1 MCGLAG
7 LFLPRGA
14 EPLRADMDAMLGVMT
29 HRGPDGEKRYASPD
43 GRYQAGFR
51 RLAIIDLETG
61 AQPIEDVAN
70 NLVLT
75 GNGEIYNYR
84 ELRHAYPDYP
94 WQTTGDMEPVLP
106 LAADRGD
113 AFVDDL
119 NGMFALALYDG
130 NAHRLVLV
138 RDRLGIKPLYWTRL
152 PGGGVLFASE
162 IKALFASGL
171 VRPAIDEAA
180 AGAYLSHGWV
190 PGPQTLFSGIQKLLP
205 GHRLSVDSDGF
216 DTLDA
221 YWRPRP
227 SADAPETTQD
237 AEESLTGLLRDS
249 LRMQLRSD
257 VPVGALLSGGLDS
270 GLMVAL
276 AAEQSSSRL
285 NTFTVNFEG
294 AGVDEGPLAA
304 MVAERYGTNH
314 TELSVAAGDVARHL
328 PALAW
333 HAEEPLFD
341 AALLPNFLINQML
354 SEHVTVALNGTGG
367 DELFA
372 GYGRY
377 FQLPVEQRY
386 LRLPQW
392 ARCGLIEPAA
402 RALSPMTAWR
412 LGRSQMFD
420 ANRGLYAHA
429 HTTHFPP
436 PMLKT
441 IGFQG
446 HVPEAAQGAL
456 FDDFKSV
463 CGPDSHPDAQ
473 TATLAADIG
482 SYLPDDLLVLLDRTT
497 MAVSVEGRVPFL
509 DHRLVEAALAV
520 PPDIRTPGGRQKGL
534 ERAMAEKFL
543 PEGILHAPKQ
553 GFASPVPA
561 WMRAGLKDT
570 AGRILKRRET
580 LDRGWWTA
588 AGIDTLLADPSRHGF
603 RVYTLLM
610 LELSV
615 RLMID
620 TPFTSN
626 APTGGLEAF
635 ADAA

>member
-7 LFLPRGA
+7 LFLPRSA
-14 EPLRADMDAMLGVMT
+14 EPQRAGMDAMLSVMT
-29 HRGPDGEKRYASPD
+29 HRGPDGERRYASPD

-61 AQPIEDVAN
+61 AQPIEDPASN
-70 NLVLT
+70 MVLT

-94 WQTTGDMEPVLP
+94 WQTTGDMEVVLA
-106 LAADRGD
+106 LARDRGD

-130 NAHRLVLV
+130 NAHRLTLV
-138 RDRLGIKPLYWTRL
+138 RDRLGVKPLYWTRL
-152 PGGGVLFASE
+152 PGGGILFASE

-171 VRPAIDEAA
+171 VRPAVDESAV
-180 AGAYLSHGWV
+180 GAYLSHGWV
-190 PGPQTLFSGIQKLLP
+190 PGPQTLFEGVKKLLP
-205 GHRLSVDSDGF
+205 GHRLCIDADGNE
-216 DTLDA
+216 TLDA

-227 SADAPETTQD
+227 ASNAPETPAE
-237 AEESLTGLLRDS
+237 AEEHLTELLRDS
-249 LRMQLRSD
+249 LRLQLRSD

-285 NTFTVNFEG
+285 NTFTVSFEG

-333 HAEEPLFD
+333 HAEEPSFD
-341 AALLPNFLINQML
+341 AAVLPNFLINQVL

-377 FQLPVEQRY
+377 FQLPVERCY
-386 LRLPQW
+386 LGLPQ
-392 ARCGLIEPAA
+392 ALRHGVVEPSA
-402 RALSPMTAWR
+402 RALAPMTAWR
-412 LGRSQMFD
+412 LGRADLFD
-420 ANRGLYAHA
+420 GNRGLYAHA

-436 PMLKT
+436 PMLET
-441 IGFQG
+441 IGFKG
-446 HVPEAAQGAL
+446 PVPKAAQGAL
-456 FDDFKSV
+456 FEDFKSAF
-463 CGPDSHPDAQ
+463 GADAQ

-482 SYLPDDLLVLLDRTT
+482 SYLPDDLLTLLDRTT

-520 PPDIRTPGGRQKGL
+520 PAEIRTPGQRQKGL

-543 PEGILHAPKQ
+543 PGAVLDAPKQ

-561 WMRAGLKDT
+561 WMRAGLTDV

-588 AGIDTLLADPSRHGF
+588 SGIDTLLHNPARHGF

-615 RLMID
+615 RLMVE
-620 TPFTSN
+620 TPVGSN
-626 APTGGLEAF
+626 APTGGLEAL
-635 ADAA
+635 AP

>member
-7 LFLPRGA
+7 LFLPRSA
-14 EPLRADMDAMLGVMT
+14 EPVRADMDAMLAVMT
-29 HRGPDGEKRYASPD
+29 HRGPDGEERFASSD

-61 AQPIEDVAN
+61 AQPIEDKAN
-70 NLVLT
+70 ALVLT

-94 WQTTGDMEPVLP
+94 WQTTGDMEVVLP
-106 LAADRGD
+106 LAAERGD
-113 AFVDDL
+113 TFVDDL

-130 NAHRLVLV
+130 KAHRLTLV

-152 PGGGVLFASE
+152 AGGGVLFASE

-171 VRPAIDEAA
+171 VRAAIDEAA
-180 AGAYLSHGWV
+180 VGAYLTHGWV
-190 PGPQTLFSGIQKLLP
+190 PGPQTLFKGIEKLLP
-205 GHRLSVDSDGF
+205 GHRLSVDAGGAE
-216 DTLDA
+216 TLDA

-227 SADAPETTQD
+227 GADAPENIED
-237 AEESLTGLLRDS
+237 AEERLTGLLRDS
-249 LRMQLRSD
+249 LRLQLRSD

-285 NTFTVNFEG
+285 NTFTVSFEG
-294 AGVDEGPLAA
+294 ANVDEGPLAA

-314 TELSVAAGDVARHL
+314 TELSVATGDVARHL
-328 PALAW
+328 PAQAW

-341 AALLPNFLINQML
+341 AAVLPNFLINQVL

-367 DELFA
+367 DEMFA

-377 FQLPVEQRY
+377 FRLPVEQRY
-386 LRLPQW
+386 LKLPEW
-392 ARCGLIEPAA
+392 ARRGLVEPAA

-412 LGRSQMFD
+412 LGRAKLFD
-420 ANRGLYAHA
+420 GNRGLYAHA

-436 PMLKT
+436 PMLDA
-441 IGFQG
+441 IGFSG
-446 HVPEAAQGAL
+446 HVPGATQGAL
-456 FDDFKSV
+456 FDEFTSAYHT
-463 CGPDSHPDAQ
+463 DSQ

-482 SYLPDDLLVLLDRTT
+482 SYLPDDLLTLLDRTT

-520 PPDIRTPGGRQKGL
+520 PPDIRTPHGRQKGL

-543 PEGILHAPKQ
+543 PDAVLDAPKH

-561 WMRAGLKDT
+561 WMRAGLTDT
-570 AGRILKRRET
+570 AGRILKRRES

-588 AGIDTLLADPSRHGF
+588 SGIDTLLADPARHGF

-615 RLMID
+615 RLMVENPIG
-620 TPFTSN
+620 SN

-635 ADAA
+635 ADVA

>member
-14 EPLRADMDAMLGVMT
+14 APMVADMDAMLRVMT
-29 HRGPDGEKRYASPD
+29 HRGPDGEDRHISPD
-43 GRYQAGFR
+43 GCYQVGFR

-61 AQPIEDVAN
+61 AQPIEDREV

-84 ELRHAYPDYP
+84 ALRNAYRDYP
-94 WQTTGDMEPVLP
+94 WQTTGDMEPILP
-106 LAADRGD
+106 LVRDKGD
-113 AFVDDL
+113 AFVHEL
-119 NGMFALALYDG
+119 NGMYALALFDAK
-130 NAHRLVLV
+130 AHRLTLV
-138 RDRLGIKPLYWTRL
+138 RDRLGVKPLYWAEL
-152 PGGGVLFASE
+152 PGGGFLFASE

-171 VRPAIDEAA
+171 IRPAVDEAA
-180 AGAYLSHGWV
+180 VTAYLTHGWV
-190 PGPQTLFSGIQKLLP
+190 PGPDTLFAGVRKLLP
-205 GHRLSVDSDGF
+205 GHRLCIDADGQK
-216 DTLDA
+216 TMDA

-227 SADAPETTQD
+227 AADVPGN
-237 AEESLTGLLRDS
+237 AEELQDHLTGLLRDS
-249 LRMQLRSD
+249 LRLQLQSD

-276 AAEQSSSRL
+276 ATEQSSARL
-285 NTFTVNFEG
+285 NTFTVRFEG
-294 AGVDEGPLAA
+294 APLDEGPLAA

-314 TELSVAAGDVARHL
+314 TDISVATGDVARHL

-341 AALLPNFLINQML
+341 AALLPNFLINRVL

-377 FQLPVEQRY
+377 FRLPVEQRY
-386 LRLPQW
+386 LRLPDSL
-392 ARCGLIEPAA
+392 RRGLIES
-402 RALSPMTAWR
+402 LVSTISPMTAWHLNR
-412 LGRSQMFD
+412 AALFD
-420 ANRGLYAHA
+420 GNRGLYTHA

-436 PMLKT
+436 PMLAI
-441 IGFQG
+441 IGHRG
-446 HVPEAAQGAL
+446 TLPPAAQGAL
-456 FDDFKSV
+456 FVDFQNAF
-463 CGPDSHPDAQ
+463 GADAQ
-473 TATLAADIG
+473 TATLAAEIG
-482 SYLPDDLLVLLDRTT
+482 SYLPDDLLTLLDRTT

-520 PPDIRTPGGRQKGL
+520 PPEIRTPGGRQKGL
-534 ERAMAEKFL
+534 ERSIAAKFL
-543 PEGILHAPKQ
+543 PDAVLEAPKQ

-561 WMRAGLKDT
+561 WMKAGLNKV
-570 AGRILKRRET
+570 AGRILKRPAT
-580 LDRGWWTA
+580 LDRGWWTQ
-588 AGIDTLLADPSRHGF
+588 AGVDALLSDPDRHGF

-615 RLMID
+615 RLMIE
-620 TPFTSN
+620 
-626 APTGGLEAF
+626 APAGADVPLGGLEAF
-635 ADAA
+635 ADGA